1 VTMNL
6 FADCPVCHA
15 SLRWTYVMRPIWS
28 RWRCEGCG
36 SLLGVDGKRRM
47 LSVLVMLVVLLGG
60 VLLAPAG
67 MDVAMPLLALAVWA
81 PVFLVLERARVLER
95 CGLRC
100 KTCGY
105 DLRGQVTPRCPECG
119 RDLEESE
126 RAMLATGALP
136 ATSARP
142 RRPAWIMVALLIVCF
157 VATGVAVGL
166 TRYWGSRARMV
177 RPAAVTSQPTLKQAA
192 PGEG

>member
-1 VTMNL
+1 MNL

-28 RWRCEGCG
+28 RWRCERCG

-47 LSVLVMLVVLLGG
+47 LSVLVFAVVPVGG
-60 VLLAPAG
+60 AFLAPVG
-67 MDVAMPLLALAVWA
+67 VRDVAMLLLALAVCA

-100 KTCGY
+100 KGCGY

-119 RDLEESE
+119 RDLDESE
-126 RAMLATGALP
+126 RALLATGALP

-142 RRPAWIMVALLIVCF
+142 RRAAWIMVGLLVVCF
-157 VATGVAVGL
+157 VATLVAVGF
-166 TRYWGSRARMV
+166 TRYRVSRPRMV
-177 RPAAVTSQPTLKQAA
+177 RPAGPTSQPTLKQAA